1 MAAHCGLDGP
11 FSSSASALESES
23 GWLRAARDH
32 PRIVYREAGLDNHSI
47 SLAIG
52 ERLDQHVARHHL
64 RADANANAVSPGT
77 IGLSTAFV
85 DLRESDRR
93 LGTRDGRVCNVLR
106 LGLPHDE
113 RWRDVD
119 PKRCS
124 SGLFPHRWLL

>member
-1 MAAHCGLDGP
+1 
-11 FSSSASALESES
+11 
-23 GWLRAARDH
+23 
-32 PRIVYREAGLDNHSI
+32 VYREAGLHTD
-47 SLAIG
+47 SLNRAIG